1 MITLKY
7 ELDKIGSILL
17 ISIIIL
23 SSVMIIE
30 SNIDIAYSQTKS
42 LVTSFEVNDSVYTA
56 NSSSIQGNQIIENGT
71 TSKTYDT
78 TTASATLNSSSHNP
92 TYSVTNASIAVRTD
106 TLDGANSNKPIFVNQ
121 TQTIILP
128 QEDVLIGKK

>member
-1 MITLKY
+1 VRQNLWTCHIFV
-7 ELDKIGSILL
+7 G
-17 ISIIIL
+17 IL
-23 SSVMIIE
+23 SKTRSWFSIFKCT
-30 SNIDIAYSQTKS
+30 NIPWWQRVS
-42 LVTSFEVNDSVYTA
+42 

-78 TTASATLNSSSHNP
+78 TIASATLNSSSHNP
-92 TYSVTNASIAVRTD
+92 IYSVTNATIAVRTD

-128 QEDVLIGKK
+128 QEDVIIGKK